1 MPEVVTT
8 NTMAG
13 AYMIG
18 EKAADMIKQD
28 WGYDI
33 DPIQWKNRDISNY
46 IWNLCDDMLEI
57 IKYLK

>member
-1 MPEVVTT
+1 MTCVPLSVSVRGVTGIRVAGVSIMPEVVTT

-33 DPIQWKNRDISNY
+33 DPIQ
-46 IWNLCDDMLEI
+46 
-57 IKYLK
+57 